1 LRRGRVAGEE
11 KPGCDEGKIDPQ
23 RKKKQDAPLH
33 RFFTPIGATAD
44 PKKQWANKLF
54 SGGGAS

>member
-1 LRRGRVAGEE
+1 VAGEE

-33 RFFTPIGATAD
+33 RFFTPIGAIAD
-44 PKKQWANKLF
+44 PKKQWSNKLF
-54 SGGGAS
+54 SAGGAS